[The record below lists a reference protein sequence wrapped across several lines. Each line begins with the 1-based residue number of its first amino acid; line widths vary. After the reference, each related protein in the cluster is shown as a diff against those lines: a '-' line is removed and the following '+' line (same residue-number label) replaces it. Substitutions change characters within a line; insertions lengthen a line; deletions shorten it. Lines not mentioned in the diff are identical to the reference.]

1 MIAGVKGSAVLSA
14 LLILLPWDARAAE
27 DMAGAIRELARKTVA
42 LAGRGEPVSI
52 NWRNLSSL
60 SSGDFNQARTAFET
74 AVREAGGRVSDIAPL
89 LDARITLSENASQFL
104 LIEETRKG
112 EDRQVWLASWKRPA
126 AVGPPAGSAI
136 TLGKKLVWEQ
146 TEQILDVAMLA
157 NGVLVLSPSRLV
169 LQGSA
174 AAQSLPIAPPRPWP
188 RDLRGH
194 LRVNGGGF
202 KAYLPGVACSGT
214 VEPSLTMEC
223 HPSDEPWTLDEGPH
237 GVLLANFVAG
247 RNYFDGR
254 VFAANGIRKTLAPFF
269 SAASTEENGRTYW
282 LLAMLDGRTQILDA
296 ALEPVGNIASW
307 GSDLAATEAHCGG
320 GWQILATKPG
330 EAREPDAIR
339 AFQLVNR
346 SPVPLS
352 PPLELPGPVTAFW
365 SLGGNTAAAIV
376 NDLGTGRHQAY
387 VITVNCGE

>member
-60 SSGDFNQARTAFET
+60 PSGDFNQARTAFET